1 MAVRRARTT
10 LQHTVSYNRTPIT
23 MDNYI
28 CAHHV
33 SRTLT
38 GEVLQTPHTY
48 SVLCEPVG
56 PSKYILAQAHALPKD
71 LSWQI
76 GEQLFCMIIRAPDAD
91 TAASRAD
98 RPVTSSPHGVIAEEG
113 NSFVLYDLG
122 AEVCYHR
129 KTILSLKE
137 SIVWNS

>member
-1 MAVRRARTT
+1 
-10 LQHTVSYNRTPIT
+10 

-48 SVLCEPVG
+48 SVPCEPVG
-56 PSKYILAQAHALPKD
+56 PSKYILAGSRASEGFVL
-71 LSWQI
+71 QI